1 VARPTKLDPER
12 QKRILDA
19 IRAGSYAEPACRAAG
34 IAESTFYRWLQRGE
48 AEGRGVYAD
57 FAQAVRRAEAEAE
70 VNAVEFVEAQMH
82 KDWRAAIA
90 FLERRHPSR
99 WRRQTSAEISG
110 PGGGPIETRAKS
122 TVDLSLLTDD
132 ELQLMETIHARV
144 SRNS

>member
-12 QKRILDA
+12 QERILDA

-34 IAESTFYRWLQRGE
+34 IAESTYYRWLQRGE
-48 AEGRGVYAD
+48 AEDRGIYAD
-57 FAQAVRRAEAEAE
+57 FVQAVRCAEAEAE
-70 VNAVEFVEAQMH
+70 VKAVEVVQLKMLE
-82 KDWRAAIA
+82 DWRAAIA

-132 ELQLMETIHARV
+132 ELQLMEAIHARV